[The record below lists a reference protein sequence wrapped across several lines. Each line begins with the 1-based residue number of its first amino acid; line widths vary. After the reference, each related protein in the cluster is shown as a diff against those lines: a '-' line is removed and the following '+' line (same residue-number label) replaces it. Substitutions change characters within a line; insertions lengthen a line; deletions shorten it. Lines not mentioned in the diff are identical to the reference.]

1 MAQLGIFPAVIYPS
15 LQAPPFVPGAEVVTL
30 DKWYQENPP
39 ILRYPAFLTGGG
51 LIGSVTEVDD
61 ILMSTWWQQPSE
73 PVRQRKAIWVGLQQ
87 ALAFVAQ
94 PPETITLDK
103 WYEQWPDQ
111 RPRKSRHAALRASGF
126 IDPTG
131 GFIPAEVV
139 TLDKWYA
146 PLSTPKRF
154 RLSFNA
160 SLQQFFW
167 YDPTTP
173 VPPPS
178 PPPPPP
184 PPVDQ
189 DKGGGKHPKPRRLD
203 GPVLPQQVIDDVA
216 ALYRLIYENRRS
228 LSADLVG
235 KITGLVYAFAE
246 NWDGRLPPPSAIHWR
261 DLVQYPDIDLSVLTE
276 AADFIIAL
284 PTTQPEQTFTGQP
297 GWASVAKAGA
307 VDRAM
312 ERLRRDAQVA
322 AIAARAADEQD
333 EEDALLA
340 LLMVL

>member
-1 MAQLGIFPAVIYPS
+1 MVGKLPAVLYPA
-15 LQAPPFVPGAEVVTL
+15 LQQPPPGIVPPVDSWFVPPVQP
-30 DKWYQENPP
+30 Y
-39 ILRYPAFLTGGG
+39 RYAPFLTGGG
-51 LIGSVTEVDD
+51 QGEVVSQVDD
-61 ILMSTWWQQPSE
+61 VSMATWWQQPSE
-73 PVRQRKAIWVGLQQ
+73 PVRQRRAMRVGLQQ
-87 ALAFVAQ
+87 ALAFVGHFPAL
-94 PPETITLDK
+94 ETITLDK

-111 RPRKSRHAALRASGF
+111 RPVKSRQAALRASGF

-160 SLQQFFW
+160 ALQQFFW
-167 YDPTTP
+167 YDPVTP
-173 VPPPS
+173 APFVPPS
-178 PPPPPP
+178 PPGPGR
-184 PPVDQ
+184 Q
-189 DKGGGKHPKPRRLD
+189 DGGSGGKHPKPHRLD
-203 GPVLPQQVIDDVA
+203 GPVLPQQVIDDVQ

-312 ERLRRDAQVA
+312 ERLRRDAQA
-322 AIAARAADEQD
+322 AAAVARAADEQD